1 MKRFLYIA
9 LLLST
14 SIYAQEQKNDSL
26 LNRTVVVEQ
35 EYSPLIED
43 ATKINVLPQVEAPS
57 VENRPVEYSME
68 VMATKQ
74 FPYEQMNNYTATE
87 QQPMAKPGYLRI
99 GAGNYGKVDFYGN
112 YLFNL
117 SDNDK
122 LNIQADLNGHNGSFK
137 RYNGPGEWDSY
148 FYRTRAGVE
157 YAHAFNKVTLQAG
170 GHFGVNNFNYLPEG
184 RQRFTSGDVQVGIKS
199 NNTSDKY
206 QYDIR
211 TSLLLYQRAHEQVKP
226 IKEIIIR
233 TNANF
238 YTSLPENNSIVGLN
252 IQINNNFIRR
262 YTFKK
267 TKKYTY
273 STIDFN
279 PYYQVQSDDWQ
290 LKLGAIAAL
299 GTKFDEEFYLAPD
312 FCFDYTKSKSSS
324 LYIKLTGGRRI
335 NDLRHLETIAP
346 YTQIEAPFKSGFE
359 QLNAAAGYKLRNNLG
374 FYMHLFGGYQ
384 MLKNEV
390 IPTLVRDR
398 TGNLFAQSINYYWEY
413 IQCNLSNYYIGTD
426 LAYHYKQLLGIEAS
440 LTYRNWETN
449 KSMEKL
455 NNHNCILPKFSA
467 NIALQLNPILGLKC
481 EAGYQYIGHFLDYT
495 SAIPN
500 QYANLYVKADFTL
513 SNNIGIYAR
522 LNNLLGNT
530 NQQYVGYFAEKAN
543 FIGGI
548 TIQF

>member
-87 QQPMAKPGYLRI
+87 QQPMAKPGYLRL

-170 GHFGVNNFNYLPEG
+170 GHLGVSNFNLTSYS
-184 RQRFTSGDVQVGIKS
+184 RQRFTSGDVQMGVKS
-199 NNTSDKY
+199 NKPSEKY

-211 TSLLLYQRAHEQVKP
+211 TALLLYQRAHDQMP
-226 IKEIIIR
+226 QKETILR
-233 TNANF
+233 TNADF
-238 YTSLPENNSIVGLN
+238 TIQLTDEAQLVG
-252 IQINNNFIRR
+252 IATQIDNNFVEKRN
-262 YTFKK
+262 
-267 TKKYTY
+267 Y
-273 STIDFN
+273 STIDLN
-279 PYYQVQSDDWQ
+279 PYYRKQSDNWQ
-290 LKLGAIAAL
+290 LKLGAIIAL
-299 GTKFDEEFYLAPD
+299 ATNYGEAFYLSPD
-312 FCFDYTKSKSSS
+312 FRFDYQTSKNSA
-324 LYIKLTGGRRI
+324 LYLQATGGRRM
-335 NDLRHLETIAP
+335 NGFRELEQCNP
-346 YTQIEAPFKSGFE
+346 YAKITTPYESGFE
-359 QLNAAAGYKLRNNLG
+359 QLNASIGYKMGSDTG

-384 MLKNEV
+384 MLKNELLAV
-390 IPTLVRDR
+390 FDNITEDDV
-398 TGNLFAQSINYYWEY
+398 YYATFFTY
-413 IQCNLSNYYIGTD
+413 LPDPAFKQYDLNNFYVGAD
-426 LAYHYKQLLGIEAS
+426 LAYYHKQLFGINAS
-440 LTYRNWETN
+440 VKYQGWE
-449 KSMEKL
+449 KKESMEAYCYL
-455 NNHNCILPKFSA
+455 LPQLSA
-467 NIALQLNPILGLKC
+467 NIALQLNPINGLQC
-481 EAGYQYIGHFLDYT
+481 EAGYQHIGYT
-495 SAIPN
+495 KNATIFMPDS
-500 QYANLYVKADFTL
+500 YGNLYLKANYTL
-513 SNNIGIYAR
+513 FNGIGIYACA
-522 LNNLLGNT
+522 NNLLGNN
-530 NQQYVGYFAEKAN
+530 NQLYVGYPTEKAN

>member
-1 MKRFLYIA
+1 MKRLLYIA

-14 SIYAQEQKNDSL
+14 SLYAQEQKNDSL

-87 QQPMAKPGYLRI
+87 QQPTAKPGYLRL

-122 LNIQADLNGHNGSFK
+122 LNIQADLNGHNGAYKQYDSSHK
-137 RYNGPGEWDSY
+137 WDSY

-170 GHFGVNNFNYLPEG
+170 GHFGLSNFNHLTYTLYETQIKE

-199 NNTSDKY
+199 NNTSEKY
-206 QYDIR
+206 QYDIH
-211 TSLLLYQRAHEQVKP
+211 TALLLYQRAHEPIKP
-226 IKEIIIR
+226 IKETIIR

-359 QLNAAAGYKLRNNLG
+359 QLNAAAGYKIGSNIG

-390 IPTLVRDR
+390 VPTFVKPYEDDPFR
-398 TGNLFAQSINYYWEY
+398 YYYKRWEFV
-413 IQCNLSNYYIGTD
+413 QCNLSNFYIGTD

-440 LTYRNWETN
+440 IMYRNWETN
-449 KSMEKL
+449 NSIKKL
-455 NNHNCILPKFSA
+455 NGHYFLLPKISA
-467 NIALQLNPILGLKC
+467 NVAFLLNPIHDLQC
-481 EAGYQYIGHFLDYT
+481 EVGYQYIGYVLDDT
-495 SAIPN
+495 PTIPN
-500 QYANLYVKADFTL
+500 QYANLYVKADYTL
-513 SNNIGIYAR
+513 FNGIGIYA
-522 LNNLLGNT
+522 
-530 NQQYVGYFAEKAN
+530 
-543 FIGGI
+543 
-548 TIQF
+548 

>member
-99 GAGNYGKVDFYGN
+99 GAGNYGKLDIYGN

-122 LNIQADLNGHNGSFK
+122 LNIQADLNGHNGAYKQYDSSHT
-137 RYNGPGEWDSY
+137 WDSH

-226 IKEIIIR
+226 IKETIIR

-359 QLNAAAGYKLRNNLG
+359 QLNAAAGYKIGSNIG

-390 IPTLVRDR
+390 VPTFVKPYEDDPFR
-398 TGNLFAQSINYYWEY
+398 YYYKRWEFV
-413 IQCNLSNYYIGTD
+413 QCNLSDFYIGTD

-440 LTYRNWETN
+440 IMYRNWETN
-449 KSMEKL
+449 KSIKKL
-455 NNHNCILPKFSA
+455 NGHYFLLPKISA
-467 NIALQLNPILGLKC
+467 NVAFLLNPIHDLQC
-481 EAGYQYIGHFLDYT
+481 EVGYQYIGYVLDDT
-495 SAIPN
+495 PTIPN
-500 QYANLYVKADFTL
+500 QYANLYVKADYTL